1 MHIHYARDE
10 RRPGSAAALRR
21 AFDRIW
27 RRSWRWIIGLLRP
40 DHVSLAGPIV
50 NLGEPFLN
58 QVIEKTEAMLWP
70 KVIHP
75 VTFSLAYSGNL
86 SAIGAAALALHR
98 ELDIL

>member
-1 MHIHYARDE
+1 MT
-10 RRPGSAAALRR
+10 
-21 AFDRIW
+21 
-27 RRSWRWIIGLLRP
+27 WIVGLLRP
-40 DHVSLAGPIV
+40 EHISLAGPIV

-58 QVIEKTEAMLWP
+58 QVIAKTETMLWA

-75 VTFSLAYSGNL
+75 IKFSLAYSGNL